1 MALLAAP
8 RASRSVSPVSSS
20 EPMTPATSG
29 PASPTSFGQLSLDG
43 ASSRTSVVICD
54 WGLEKSPKSF
64 EAWVTRLRQHCGAR
78 RKSARHIDESG
89 SSSWP
94 TPNAHDGRRPGH
106 EQGSTQ
112 GANLKRSA
120 EQWATPSAR
129 DADKWHYREP
139 GHARQVNLSGQ
150 ASYEAGRQAPR
161 MMRAGEVFPSDSGP
175 RRLNPQFVEWLM
187 GWPAGWTTLVAP
199 TSSEFSA
206 TE

>member
-1 MALLAAP
+1 MK
-8 RASRSVSPVSSS
+8 
-20 EPMTPATSG
+20 EPTRITTGWQGGGDVAV
-29 PASPTSFGQLSLDG
+29 PTILSL
-43 ASSRTSVVICD
+43 ASGGG
-54 WGLEKSPKSF
+54 GLDLG
-64 EAWVTRLRQHCGAR
+64 VAR
-78 RKSARHIDESG
+78 ALG
-89 SSSWP
+89 
-94 TPNAHDGRRPGH
+94 GPGH